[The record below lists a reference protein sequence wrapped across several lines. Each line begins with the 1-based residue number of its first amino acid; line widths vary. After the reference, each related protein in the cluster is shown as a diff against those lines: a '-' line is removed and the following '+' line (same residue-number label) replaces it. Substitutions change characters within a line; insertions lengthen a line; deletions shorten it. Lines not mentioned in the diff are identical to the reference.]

1 MRVTKVFYAT
11 AALMGF
17 FGVLA
22 GAVGAHMIQPGLSD
36 IDANS
41 YNTAV
46 VYLFVHTLA
55 LMGVAVVMSR
65 GNDNWPLKIAG
76 SAFLSG
82 NLLFS
87 GTILVR
93 LVFDYRAPMFFAPT
107 GGTLLMLGWLALL
120 VGVLIGND

>member
-1 MRVTKVFYAT
+1 MCVTKVFYAS

-17 FGVLA
+17 LGVLA

-41 YNTAV
+41 YNTAI

-55 LMGVAVVMSR
+55 LMGVATVMSR
-65 GNDNWPLKIAG
+65 GHGSWPLKIAG
-76 SAFLSG
+76 FAFLSG

-93 LVFDYRAPMFFAPT
+93 LVFEYRAPMFFAPT
-107 GGTLLMLGWLALL
+107 GGTLLMLAWLALL
-120 VGVLIGND
+120 VGVLIVND

>member
-1 MRVTKVFYAT
+1 
-11 AALMGF
+11 MGF
-17 FGVLA
+17 LGVLA
-22 GAVGAHMIQPGLSD
+22 GAVGAHMIQPGLSEVD
-36 IDANS
+36 SNS
-41 YNTAV
+41 YNTSI

-55 LMGVAVVMSR
+55 LMGVAAVMSR
-65 GNDNWPLKIAG
+65 GHANWPLKIAG

-107 GGTLLMLGWLALL
+107 GGSLLMLGWLALFI
-120 VGVLIGND
+120 GVLIVKD

>member
-1 MRVTKVFYAT
+1 MRVTKVFYAS

-17 FGVLA
+17 LGVLA

-55 LMGVAVVMSR
+55 LMGTAAVISR
-65 GNDNWPLKIAG
+65 GQDNWPLKIAG
-76 SAFLSG
+76 CAFLSG

-120 VGVLIGND
+120 VGVLIIND